1 MESTMKSKRLLIGGM
16 TCVSCQN
23 KIEKKLNHSA
33 GISSAKVSYQT
44 GAADIT
50 YDPGIITL
58 KDIQTIIE
66 KLDYQVLSGRERLKP
81 NASRVVGI
89 LVIIVSLYALLQQFG
104 ILNLLVPSQLADVKM
119 GYGMLFVIGLITSIH
134 CVAMC
139 GGINLSQCIPHTE
152 ETAEPKGKLATF
164 APAALY
170 NLGRVISYT
179 AVGFILGFAGM
190 IFGGGSGAGVPLL
203 AQGILKLIAG
213 IFMVIMGINMLGLF
227 PGLRRLQP
235 RMPKFLARKVNIE
248 KARSKSPLIVG
259 LLNGLMPCG
268 PLQSMQIVALAS
280 GNPFAGALSMF
291 LFSLGTV
298 PLMLGLGS
306 IVSALGKKFTQK
318 VMMVGAV
325 LVVVL
330 GLAMLSQGG
339 SLSGLLPPDLLLPV
353 VLGLSAVGIVTS
365 IHFKK
370 QGYKNV
376 STAAVSVVALIA
388 IFAWSNAALSANSGA
403 ESIGNIRMEDGK
415 QVVTSTLASGS
426 YPNITVQVGTPVKW
440 VIDAPKGSIN
450 GCNNRMNIQEYG
462 ITNYSFK
469 TGENVIEFT
478 PTSTGRFQYSCW
490 MGMIRGSITVTEA
503 GAAGAAD
510 TDEQAV
516 SDGTATANSNTDA
529 QDAYDATI
537 NSGAGS
543 SGPVP
548 AGYQI
553 LTDRLAIAKETSYED
568 TPVQEVSIELT
579 DEGFSPAVVVV
590 KAGLEVLWNI
600 QNSASDGDLGSQI
613 LVPDYATQIPLVQG
627 ENPLLFLPEGSFD
640 FSTGGNEFYGYVKV
654 VDDLDAVDMAA
665 IKEEVSNFETL
676 IYPPE
681 TFQTDVASA
690 GDASQAVEATIKDGA
705 QYVTSNVSG
714 GGYEPIRVQKGIP
727 VKWTLNAPAGSL
739 NGCNNAINIPEYNL
753 QVDLKTGENL
763 IEFTPDKSGTF
774 VFSCWMGMVRSSITV
789 ANEDGTVDAT
799 QNDGSDQLPSCCG
812 G

>member
-1 MESTMKSKRLLIGGM
+1 MESTEKCKRLLIGGM

-23 KIEKKLNHSA
+23 KIEKKLRNTA
-33 GISSAKVSYQT
+33 GISYAKVSYHAGT
-44 GAADIT
+44 ADVTYDADIISLT
-50 YDPGIITL
+50 
-58 KDIQTIIE
+58 DIHRVIE
-66 KLDYQVLSGRERLKP
+66 KLDYQVLTGNGHLKP
-81 NASRVVGI
+81 NASRVIGI
-89 LVIIVSLYALLQQFG
+89 LVIVVSLYVLLQQFG

-134 CVAMC
+134 CIAMC
-139 GGINLSQCIPHTE
+139 GGINLSQCIPRGE
-152 ETAEPKGKLATF
+152 EAAEKKGRLAAF

-179 AVGFILGFAGM
+179 VVGFILGFAGL
-190 IFGGGSGAGVPLL
+190 IFGGGSDVGVPVM

-213 IFMVIMGINMLGLF
+213 LFMVIMGINMLGIF
-227 PGLRRLQP
+227 PWLRRLQP
-235 RMPKFLARKVNIE
+235 QMPKFLARKVNTE

-280 GNPFAGALSMF
+280 GNPLTGALSMF

-318 VMMVGAV
+318 VMSIGAV

-353 VLGLSAVGIVTS
+353 VLGLSAVGIVSS
-365 IHFKK
+365 IRFKK
-370 QGYKNV
+370 QGYKTV
-376 STAAVSVVALIA
+376 STAAVSFVAVIMIA
-388 IFAWSNAALSANSGA
+388 GWSIGALSGNSSAQSGGD
-403 ESIGNIRMEDGK
+403 IIMEDGK
-415 QVVTSTLASGS
+415 QVVTSTLSS
-426 YPNITVQVGTPVKW
+426 SRYPNITVQAGTPVKW
-440 VIDAPKGSIN
+440 VIDAPQGSIN
-450 GCNNRMNIQEYG
+450 GCNNRINIQEYG
-462 ITNYSFK
+462 INNYAFK

-478 PTSTGRFQYSCW
+478 PTRTGRFQYSCW

-503 GAAGAAD
+503 GASDAAD
-510 TDEQAV
+510 TVEQ
-516 SDGTATANSNTDA
+516 TAYNDI
-529 QDAYDATI
+529 I
-537 NSGAGS
+537 NDDTES
-543 SGPVP
+543 SAPVP

-553 LTDRLAIAKETSYED
+553 PTDRIAVAAETLYED
-568 TPVQEVSIELT
+568 TYPVQEVTIELT
-579 DEGFSPAVVVV
+579 DDGFDPAVVVV
-590 KAGLEVLWNI
+590 KSGVDVLWDI
-600 QNSASDGDLGSQI
+600 RYSASGQENGTQI
-613 LVPDYATQIPLVQG
+613 LVPNYATLIPLAQG
-627 ENPLLFLPEGSFD
+627 ENPLLFYPEDSFD
-640 FSTGGNEFYGYVKV
+640 FSTGDSRFYGYVKV
-654 VDDLDAVDMAA
+654 VDDLDTVDMEA
-665 IKEEVSNFETL
+665 IKEEVAGFETL

-681 TFQTDVASA
+681 MFQTDAA
-690 GDASQAVEATIKDGA
+690 GTGDASQPVEATIKDGV

-727 VKWTLNAPAGSL
+727 VRWTLNAPDGSL
-739 NGCNNAINIPEYNL
+739 NGCNNAIYIPEYNL

-789 ANEDGTVDAT
+789 VNEDGTVDTT
-799 QNDGSDQLPSCCG
+799 QSDGSDQLPSCCS
-812 G
+812 